1 MLKLNLINEKEFIKA
16 ITALLYNDVEV
27 FTLENLKDI
36 DFVINHKNAI
46 ISSLIL
52 QCLKKRCREYF
63 ATEIDK
69 NEQKLPFKNVE
80 IKDDLP
86 DWAKNNLANSIPV
99 MEFTNESFPAKTIDD
114 LTKARDFLYQKALE
128 IIDRQ
133 IASYR
138 NNGKPVI
145 NLSALFSQYNSFDE
159 ILKGADRWH
168 KEIEEKSKINMDPDL
183 EKSLEGTAFLM
194 DLPNG
199 LKAYQLLTPEAL
211 DYESNKMGHCVG
223 SGSYDAKVASGSVN
237 IYSIRDSKGEPH
249 VTFETRIIDGNEEM
263 YQCKGRA
270 NKAPANKYVSA
281 VQEFIKKKEFILTA
295 DIANTRMIL
304 INGQYYSIDDIPE
317 NIIVEGDL
325 TVSNYGLEE
334 LPECFKNMVVKG
346 NFNCSANNLITL
358 KNMPKVLG
366 SIDCSQNELCS
377 LEGAPQEI
385 NGSFICRDNP
395 HLKSLKGAPEIV
407 KNKTDYKGCS
417 YVFFYNRKFVG
428 LDDLEPNVVVEGD
441 LSIKNSGLKTIPPIF
456 STYTVTGNFD
466 CSRNM
471 LKTLK
476 NMPKVLGSIDCSQ
489 NEICSLG
496 GVPEIIYGDFDCSYN
511 ELTNLEG
518 GPRIV
523 KGSFDCQ
530 GQGWDGYIG
539 KSLKSL
545 SGAPEF
551 VKKDFNCSENSCLHS
566 LKDGPK
572 EVCGVYNCSQTGIQ
586 NFVGMGK
593 AHSVDAW
600 KVRFLY
606 TLEGLPP
613 QLEGDL
619 NIEDCRFLKSLE
631 FSCLVKGAV
640 TINGKN
646 IKGPKENKQSQIQL
660 CVSLI
665 NNENA

>member
-168 KEIEEKSKINMDPDL
+168 KEIEEKSKINMDPNL
-183 EKSLEGTAFLM
+183 AKSLEGTAFLM

-211 DYESNKMGHCVG
+211 DYESNKMRHCVG
-223 SGSYDAKVASGSVN
+223 SGSYDAMVASGSVN

-263 YQCKGRA
+263 YQCKGMA
-270 NKAPANKYVSA
+270 NQAPVKKYVSA

-295 DIANTRMIL
+295 DIANTKMIL

-385 NGSFICRDNP
+385 NG
-395 HLKSLKGAPEIV
+395 
-407 KNKTDYKGCS
+407 
-417 YVFFYNRKFVG
+417 
-428 LDDLEPNVVVEGD
+428 
-441 LSIKNSGLKTIPPIF
+441 
-456 STYTVTGNFD
+456 NF
-466 CSRNM
+466 N
-471 LKTLK
+471 
-476 NMPKVLGSIDCSQ
+476 
-489 NEICSLG
+489 
-496 GVPEIIYGDFDCSYN
+496 CSYN

-545 SGAPEF
+545 SGAPEI
-551 VKKDFNCSENSCLHS
+551 VEKDFNCSENSCLHS
-566 LKDGPK
+566 LKEGPK
-572 EVCGVYNCSQTGIQ
+572 EVSGVYNCSQTGIQ
-586 NFVGMGK
+586 NFVGMGIV
-593 AHSVDAW
+593 HSVDAW
-600 KVRFLY
+600 NVRFLS

-631 FSCLVKGAV
+631 FSCQVKGAV

-646 IKGPKENKQSQIQL
+646 IKGPKEEKQSQIQL
-660 CVSLI
+660 CVSRI